1 MATDLEQFMA
11 NFVKSSHFS
20 VSSWDIKALCEA
32 KGLLVKTQILM
43 ESVPE
48 YTYNCIL
55 VNTIIELGIGQQ
67 QFGYGFMGALYYL
80 GIEHYLAGIFQFITY
95 TSLSVY
101 IITGLY
107 NGANSSTCF
116 AGQASSNR
124 VICKRQNSRMNKTLP
139 ACAACRVLT
148 QIR

>member
-1 MATDLEQFMA
+1 M
-11 NFVKSSHFS
+11 
-20 VSSWDIKALCEA
+20 
-32 KGLLVKTQILM
+32 GLLVKTKILM

-55 VNTIIELGIGQQ
+55 INTIIELRIGQQ

-107 NGANSSTCF
+107 NGANCSTCF

-124 VICKRQNSRMNKTLP
+124 IICKRQNSRMNKTLLLLLP
-139 ACAACRVLT
+139 LVEYLRKFVKSSYNSLYRCFRSVD
-148 QIR
+148 